1 MQITKFLN
9 SSLVRWRIKTT
20 LLFSFLVLTLDNI
33 DRSRL
38 SCSRISWHVNCKTNF
53 FLVLQLLFS
62 VKYSL
67 FSIKCQF
74 SIQCS
79 VFTVQNSLF
88 SIYCSFLTVQYSQ
101 FSITDQYSL
110 FKVFTVHSFHYS
122 QYSLFAIFTV
132 HTIHCSVF
140 TVQYSL
146 FSIHCSVFT
155 VQYSLFSIQTKNKS
169 KQKIDCSQVFQTFF
183 SEKNQNICVKIAG
196 NFCVYLLTPKHIHG
210 DLNFT
215 GFTFSQCTVFLKY
228 LER

>member
-155 VQYSLFSIQTKNKS
+155 VQYSLFSIHS
-169 KQKIDCSQVFQTFF
+169 SVFKQKTKVN
-183 SEKNQNICVKIAG
+183 KK
-196 NFCVYLLTPKHIHG
+196 
-210 DLNFT
+210 
-215 GFTFSQCTVFLKY
+215 
-228 LER
+228 